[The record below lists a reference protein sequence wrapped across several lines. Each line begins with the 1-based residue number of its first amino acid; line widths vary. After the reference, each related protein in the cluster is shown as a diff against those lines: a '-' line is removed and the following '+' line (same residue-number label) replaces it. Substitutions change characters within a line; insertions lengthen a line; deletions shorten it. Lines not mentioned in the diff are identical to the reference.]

1 MDIKTYMK
9 RAYASKDMDRA
20 NYHESNALHHLI
32 GQLMYLSDTAGMKGN
47 QLNKYGREVIERL
60 QAIVKDYETGK
71 NEGINTKGGE

>member
-9 RAYASKDMDRA
+9 RAYSTHDMNRA
-20 NYHESNALHHLI
+20 NYHESNALHHLM